1 MADDTL
7 AVADAQGWDRA
18 HVVGFSMGGTVAQTL
33 AIRHTTR
40 VRTLTSISSGPS
52 RHLTRPTLRLTR
64 AVARSARRTPRN
76 RAEHKDFTAEL
87 YNMFRSP
94 GFPSDEVWRRQVAGR
109 STTAPT
115 TQTGHDAKRR
125 RFLRPVTEQPH

>member
-1 MADDTL
+1 MADDTV
-7 AVADAQGWDRA
+7 AVADALGWDRA
-18 HVVGFSMGGTVAQTL
+18 HVVGFSMGGTIAQTL

-52 RHLTRPTLRLTR
+52 PRLTRPTLKLTR

-76 RAEHKDFTAEL
+76 RAEHEDFIAEL

-94 GFPSDEVWRRQVAGR
+94 GFPSDEAWRRQVAR
-109 STTAPT
+109 EEDDRAYDPD
-115 TQTGHDAKRR
+115 GHDAKRR
-125 RFLRPVTEQPH
+125 RFLRPVTE